1 MATEDKKKQKLS
13 GISAGKTLNG
23 QTVKKVYYFD
33 EERYY
38 VIFKNTLDEVVYFGS
53 AQVSEITPY
62 LGECNLLR
70 DMSHGNRIKEWVDYQ
85 KASALNEFFLGNN
98 EKSIEILNQCM
109 EVVRQKEISR
119 KKMVY
124 IGVYLG
130 ITILLL
136 IIWLGMRMYIPEF
149 EYMQYI
155 SIALFGAFGGFISL
169 NYRLEKVNFCISEG
183 TFSYIVVS
191 VYKMAF
197 ACISSIIFYLLIQ
210 SDIILSAVKQSD
222 GVAYVIATIAGFS
235 ERLLPNIFAKIENDA
250 VEEQEK

>member
-85 KASALNEFFLGNN
+85 KAR
-98 EKSIEILNQCM
+98 SIENVCILT
-109 EVVRQKEISR
+109 R
-119 KKMVY
+119 KY
-124 IGVYLG
+124 
-130 ITILLL
+130 
-136 IIWLGMRMYIPEF
+136 
-149 EYMQYI
+149 
-155 SIALFGAFGGFISL
+155 
-169 NYRLEKVNFCISEG
+169 
-183 TFSYIVVS
+183 
-191 VYKMAF
+191 
-197 ACISSIIFYLLIQ
+197 
-210 SDIILSAVKQSD
+210 
-222 GVAYVIATIAGFS
+222 
-235 ERLLPNIFAKIENDA
+235 
-250 VEEQEK
+250 